1 MEKLNLQLFA
11 DEQGAAA
18 SAGVD
23 TSGQAAGQA
32 AEQTQQ
38 QLTPFQQMIQGEG
51 KAEYEQAVGQRV
63 QQAIAQ
69 RFKNQKDMQA
79 ELNQSRAIMA
89 ELGKKYQMD
98 PRDVKGIYTKMTD
111 DLDQYREEADK
122 EGMTPEAVRTMHRLQ
137 NEAQRAREEAAM
149 ATEQMRTQQHFRSLA
164 EQAEQLKQTFPSF
177 DLMKELENPRFLR
190 MTSPSV
196 GISVKDA
203 FYAIHGEEIQKQTM
217 QYTAQQAGQRIAA
230 SVQAGASRP
239 MENGMTRQNP
249 VNMGVDIAHMDK
261 KTRAEYAKRIKNGEI
276 IDFTTKF

>member
-1 MEKLNLQLFA
+1 MEKMNLQLFA
-11 DEQGAAA
+11 DEQGTQA
-18 SAGVD
+18 SGGDV
-23 TSGQAAGQA
+23 TGGMQAGQA
-32 AEQTQQ
+32 AEQTQ

-69 RFKNQKDMQA
+69 RFKNQKDMQE

-89 ELGKKYQMD
+89 ELGKKYQLD
-98 PRDVKGIYTKMTD
+98 PKDVKGIYTKMTD
-111 DLDQYREEADK
+111 DLDQYREEADQK
-122 EGMTPEAVRTMHRLQ
+122 GMTPEAVRTMHRLET
-137 NEAQRAREEAAM
+137 EAQRAREEAAQ

-190 MTSPSV
+190 MTSPQV

-239 MENGMTRQNP
+239 VENGMQRQNP

-261 KTRAEYAKRIKNGEI
+261 KTRAEYARRIKNGEL
-276 IDFTTKF
+276 IDFATKF